1 MKHPVAAAIAIGVA
15 LSGCAPP
22 PPYADQTANQ
32 RPVPLDPAHVRECA
46 MIRDQIVRQQRI
58 AETSGIMATGL
69 VEASVRLNTWNVING
84 LETRAAIEG
93 CT

>member
-1 MKHPVAAAIAIGVA
+1 
-15 LSGCAPP
+15 
-22 PPYADQTANQ
+22 
-32 RPVPLDPAHVRECA
+32 

-84 LETRAAIEG
+84 LQERAAIEG
-93 CT
+93 CS